1 MKTKLLLILI
11 FSISIFHGYSQTG
24 CVSGNCWNGFGS
36 YHFADGA
43 IYLGEWKNGKFN
55 GQGTYT
61 YSNGDKY
68 IGEWKEDYKDGQ
80 GTYYYSDGAIYNGS
94 WKDDYK
100 NGQGILT
107 NSKGSKFVW
116 DKNGYYVGESKT
128 ASDISDNNI
137 HTQQDSLLISD
148 SSLKTK
154 IKTDFKNKLS
164 PDLDITT
171 IKTLNKNPNAFAI
184 VIGNK
189 DYHTTKKVSFAIN
202 DARTVKDYLIN
213 VLGYK
218 EGNIFY
224 FENITKSNFETYF
237 GTKENPQGKLYNNI
251 KQGISDVFIYYS
263 GHGAQG
269 LKDNKRY
276 FVPIDC
282 DPQYIEQGGYSLD
295 LFYNNIFKLNA
306 KNITVIID
314 ACFSGSEIVDN
325 ASPVNLKTT
334 NPIAIA
340 DNCVV
345 LSSSKGS
352 QVSSWYNTKQHGM
365 FTYFVLKAIQDKDKS
380 DKNKDGK
387 LTYEELFEY
396 ISDKTEGVPY
406 YARSIHGIDQTPTI
420 EGKGSEN
427 VFVGYK

>member
-1 MKTKLLLILI
+1 MKTKVVLILI
-11 FSISIFHGYSQTG
+11 VSVSVFHGYSQTG
-24 CVSGNCWNGFGS
+24 CVSGNCWNGYGS

-43 IYLGEWKNGKFN
+43 VYMGEWKNGKFC
-55 GQGTYT
+55 GQGTYN

-68 IGEWKEDYKDGQ
+68 IGEWKDDYKEGQ
-80 GTYYYSDGAIYNGS
+80 GTYYYYEGAIYVGG

-100 NGQGILT
+100 NGQGTLT

-128 ASDISDNNI
+128 SEIAENNTNN
-137 HTQQDSLLISD
+137 HHDSVLMNDL
-148 SSLKTK
+148 SLKTNA
-154 IKTDFKNKLS
+154 KNNITNEQL
-164 PDLDITT
+164 PDLDINS
-171 IKTLNKNPNAFAI
+171 IKTLNKNPNAFAV

-189 DYHTTKKVSFAIN
+189 DYHNTKQVNFAIN
-202 DARTVKDYLIN
+202 DARMVKDYLIN

-224 FENITKSNFETYF
+224 LENITKSNFETYF
-237 GTKENPQGKLYNNI
+237 GTKENPKGKLYNNI

-269 LKDNKRY
+269 LKDNKGY
-276 FVPIDC
+276 IVPVDC
-282 DPQYIEQGGYSLD
+282 DPQYIEQGGYPLD
-295 LFYNNIFKLNA
+295 VFYTNIFKLNA
-306 KNITVIID
+306 KQITVIMD
-314 ACFSGSEIVDN
+314 ACFSGTQIIDN
-325 ASPVNLKTT
+325 TSPVNLKIQ

-345 LSSSKGS
+345 LSSSTGS
-352 QVSSWYNTKQHGM
+352 QVSSWYNNKRHGM
-365 FTYFVLKAIQDKDKS
+365 FTYFVLKSIQDKEKS

-420 EGKGSEN
+420 EGNGSNN
-427 VFVGYK
+427 VFVEYK